1 MGFYRDNIGQGLCVQ
16 RDLGLTPDTVNSD
29 NSLHFFSLKVHLQ
42 EMEENSFPPFFDR
55 AIVYKNKKKVSM

>member
-1 MGFYRDNIGQGLCVQ
+1 MQ